1 MNVGESRWQKRE
13 RIRGHLLDLVEEYG
27 PGRAIPGERQLSQ
40 ELSVSR
46 PTLRSVVDDLVRD
59 GLLSREHGRG
69 VFVAKAK
76 VAQRL
81 GTPATR
87 AGQDGQDGQDGHGG
101 RPLAIGGVDG
111 VWTSRMVDF
120 QNVAAGARIGRRLQ
134 VSPAAHVLR
143 ITRLRLADGDP
154 MSVDTLHVPADLV
167 PGLVSQDLEDGSFYQ
182 ILGRRYGVRLATA
195 TQIIEPTV
203 VDEAEAELL
212 EVPVHTPALLFE
224 RATTDADGRIV
235 EFTHSV
241 YRGDR
246 YRILTQ
252 LSLAS
257 DAESG
262 RVVGGSWSAA
272 SAVPGADTLVLD
284 SYWSG

>member
-1 MNVGESRWQKRE
+1 MSAGESRWQKRE
-13 RIRGHLLDLVEEYG
+13 RIRAHLLDLVDECG
-27 PGRAIPGERQLSQ
+27 PGRAIPGERQLST

-46 PTLRSVVDDLVRD
+46 PTLRSVVDDLIRD
-59 GLLSREHGRG
+59 GLLTREHGRG

-81 GTPATR
+81 GVPTAEPT
-87 AGQDGQDGQDGHGG
+87 
-101 RPLAIGGVDG
+101 RPLAVGAVDG
-111 VWTSRMVDF
+111 VWTSRMVHF
-120 QNVAAGARIGRRLQ
+120 QALAAGARIGRRLR
-134 VSPAAHVLR
+134 VPPAERVLR
-143 ITRLRLADGDP
+143 ITRLRLVDGDP
-154 MSVDTLHVPADLV
+154 MSVDTLHVPAAMV
-167 PGLVSQDLEDGSFYQ
+167 PGLTPRDLEDGSFYQ

-203 VDEAEAELL
+203 VDETEAELL
-212 EVPVHTPALLFE
+212 HVPVHTPALLFE
-224 RATTDADGRIV
+224 RAAADADGRIV
-235 EFTHSV
+235 EFTHSI

-252 LSLAS
+252 LSLAA
-257 DAESG
+257 DDDSG

>member
-13 RIRGHLLDLVEEYG
+13 RIRGHLLDLVDEYG
-27 PGRAIPGERQLSQ
+27 PGRAIPGERQLSD

-59 GLLSREHGRG
+59 GLLVREHGRG

-81 GTPATR
+81 GAAAT
-87 AGQDGQDGQDGHGG
+87 APG
-101 RPLAIGGVDG
+101 RPLAVGGVDG

-120 QNVAAGARIGRRLQ
+120 QAVAAGARISRRLN
-134 VSPAAHVLR
+134 VSPAEPVLR

-154 MSVDTLHVPADLV
+154 MSVDTLHVPAALV
-167 PGLVSQDLEDGSFYQ
+167 PGLTPQDLETGSFYQ
-182 ILGRRYGVRLATA
+182 ILGRRYGIGLATA

-203 VDEAEAELL
+203 VDTAEAELL
-212 EVPVHTPALLFE
+212 GVPVHTPALLFE
-224 RATTDADGRIV
+224 RATADTEGRVV

-246 YRILTQ
+246 YRIVTQ
-252 LSLAS
+252 LSLAADDDGS
-257 DAESG
+257 GG
-262 RVVGGSWSAA
+262 RVLGGSWSTA

>member
-1 MNVGESRWQKRE
+1 MSVGESRWQKRE

-27 PGRAIPGERQLSQ
+27 PGRAIPGERQLSE

-59 GLLSREHGRG
+59 GLLTREHGRG

-81 GTPATR
+81 GTAAAQP
-87 AGQDGQDGQDGHGG
+87 GQ
-101 RPLAIGGVDG
+101 PLAVGGVDG

-120 QNVAAGARIGRRLQ
+120 QTVAAGARIGRRLQ
-134 VSPAAHVLR
+134 VSPAEQVLR

-154 MSVDTLHVPADLV
+154 MSVDTLHVPAALV
-167 PGLVSQDLEDGSFYQ
+167 PGLASQDLEDGSFYR

-212 EVPVHTPALLFE
+212 GVPVHTPALLFD
-224 RATTDADGRIV
+224 RVSADADGRIV

-252 LSLAS
+252 LSLAA
-257 DAESG
+257 DDDSG
-262 RVVGGSWSAA
+262 RVVGGSWSTA

>member
-13 RIRGHLLDLVEEYG
+13 RIRGHLLDLVDEYG
-27 PGRAIPGERQLSQ
+27 PGRAIPGERQLSD

-59 GLLSREHGRG
+59 GLLVREHGRG

-81 GTPATR
+81 GAPATPP
-87 AGQDGQDGQDGHGG
+87 G
-101 RPLAIGGVDG
+101 RPLAVGGVDG

-120 QNVAAGARIGRRLQ
+120 QAVAAGARISRRLN
-134 VSPAAHVLR
+134 VSPAEPILR

-154 MSVDTLHVPADLV
+154 MSVDTLHVPAVLV
-167 PGLVSQDLEDGSFYQ
+167 PGLAPQDLETGSFYQ
-182 ILGRRYGVRLATA
+182 ILGQRYGIGLATA

-203 VDEAEAELL
+203 VDTAEAELL
-212 EVPVHTPALLFE
+212 GVPVHTPALLFE
-224 RATTDADGRIV
+224 RATADTEGRVV

-246 YRILTQ
+246 YRIVTQ
-252 LSLAS
+252 LSLAADDDGS
-257 DAESG
+257 GG
-262 RVVGGSWSAA
+262 RVVGGSWSTA